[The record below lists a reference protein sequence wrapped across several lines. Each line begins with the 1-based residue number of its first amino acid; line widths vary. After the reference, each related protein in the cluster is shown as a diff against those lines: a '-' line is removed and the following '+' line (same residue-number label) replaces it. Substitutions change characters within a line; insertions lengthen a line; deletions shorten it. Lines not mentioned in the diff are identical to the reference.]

1 MPHLVLPRPLPRLG
15 PPEPERIVDR
25 NGRPAAEGA
34 YVLYLMERAQRAH
47 GNAALEVAAE
57 RANRLGVPLLVVWP
71 TNPGAAEWTP
81 RRAAFAVAGVRE
93 ARRALAARGVPLLAL
108 ATTPDEALTELQP
121 QAAAVVVDR
130 GYLRQDRAWR
140 DAAAHAARATV
151 LEVEGEV
158 VVPVAVASTKAEV
171 GARTLRGKLERHVE
185 RFLNPVAEV
194 PLTHRWD
201 EAAARAVAVTNAAW
215 ADLGDARLAG
225 AMAPDGPPSVERWF
239 QGGQTE
245 ARRRLRGFLD
255 HDLARYA
262 DDRARP
268 EMGRVSHLG
277 PYLRFGQISPV
288 EVALAVLDAVHA
300 EPALEDAARAFLEE
314 LVVRRELAV
323 NHVWYRPDYERFD
336 SLPPWARATLLQ
348 HASDPRT
355 PAVDEAVMEAGE
367 THDPAWN
374 AAMREMRETG
384 SLHNHMRMYWGKQV
398 LAWTPD
404 PRRAFALAQ
413 RWNDRYFL
421 DGYAP
426 NGVAG
431 VAWCFGLHDRPW
443 PERAVFGTVRS
454 MTAGGLARKGDPGAY
469 VEAVAR
475 RVATSSADDRGAA
488 GDILPG

>member
-1 MPHLVLPRPLPRLG
+1 MAHLALPRPLPRPG

-47 GNAALEVAAE
+47 GNAALEVAVE
-57 RANRLGVPLLVVWP
+57 RANRLEVPLLAVWP

-81 RRAAFAVAGVRE
+81 RRAVFAIAGVRE

-108 ATTPDEALTELQP
+108 ATTPGEALRALQP
-121 QAAAVVVDR
+121 HAATVVVDR

-140 DAAAHAARATV
+140 DAAAHAVRATLV
-151 LEVEGEV
+151 EVEGDV
-158 VVPVAVASTKAEV
+158 VVPVTAASMKAEV
-171 GARTLRGKLERHVE
+171 GARTLRGKLERLLE
-185 RFLNPVAEV
+185 RFLNPVAAV

-201 EAAARAVAVTNAAW
+201 EAAARAAAATNAAW
-215 ADLGDARLAG
+215 ADIDDARLPG
-225 AMAPDGPPSVERWF
+225 EMAPEGPPSVERWI

-245 ARRRLRGFLD
+245 ARRHLRRFLD
-255 HDLARYA
+255 HDLARYT

-314 LVVRRELAV
+314 LVVRRELSV

-336 SLPPWARATLLQ
+336 VLPSWARATLMQ

-355 PAVDEAVMEAGE
+355 PAVDEAAMEAGE

-374 AAMREMRETG
+374 AAMREMRLTG

-421 DGYAP
+421 DGHAP
-426 NGVAG
+426 NGFAG

-454 MTAGGLARKGDPGAY
+454 MTAGGLARKGDPRAY
-469 VEAVAR
+469 VETVAR
-475 RVATSSADDRGAA
+475 RIATPGAGGRGVPD
-488 GDILPG
+488 DILPG